1 MQSIYF
7 VKKIDN
13 SRFVPLEN
21 PAEPR
26 QYVISTVIGALVLAT
41 AVFAAMG
48 RFQSL
53 EYGYRIERLE
63 KEKKI
68 ALETN
73 RKLQLEEA
81 SLGDPLR
88 IDWIARNEL
97 GMKTLAPNQIHRAE
111 AESAPAVAMG
121 VAGNDKTNEPVL
133 TARIQNLR

>member
-13 SRFVPLEN
+13 SKFVPLEN
-21 PAEPR
+21 TAEPR
-26 QYVISTVIGALVLAT
+26 QYLTSTLIGALVLCA
-41 AVFAAMG
+41 ALFAATG

-63 KEKKI
+63 KEKKV

-81 SLGDPLR
+81 SLGDPMR

-97 GMKTLAPNQIHRAE
+97 GMKTLAPNQIYRAE
-111 AESAPAVAMG
+111 EEPTPIATVNAR
-121 VAGNDKTNEPVL
+121 TNEPIL